1 MAPDMIDRF
10 GRRVYNLR
18 ISVTDRCN
26 YRCMY
31 CMPARVR
38 FRPTP
43 ENLSYDEILRMVRL
57 AVRLG
62 FTDFRVTG
70 GEPLVRPGVVDFL
83 ADLVKTEGVRRV
95 AITTNGHLL
104 GKHLDDLGRAG
115 VRSINLSVDSLRRGK
130 FVEMSRGGDPE
141 PVWEAM
147 RRAAADPRF
156 HLKVNS
162 VIMGGVNDDE
172 IEDIAA
178 LTLAHDLDV
187 RFIEYMPFGYWD
199 QAPPGVL
206 VPASEIQRRLRERFP
221 LEEAPADD
229 GDTGPAEYLQLK
241 GARGRVGFIQPVS
254 DKFCKDCN
262 RMRLTADGR
271 LKACLLIEEYR
282 DVKGL
287 LRGGGSDE
295 ELLALFGAET
305 FHKPEKHQ
313 GYRLF
318 SMNETGG

>member
-1 MAPDMIDRF
+1 MIDRY
-10 GRRVYNLR
+10 GRKIHNLR

-26 YRCMY
+26 YRCLY
-31 CMPARVR
+31 CMPERTR
-38 FRPTP
+38 FKPAP
-43 ENLSYDEILRMVRL
+43 ENLTYPEILRMVGL

-70 GEPLVRPGVVDFL
+70 GEPLVRPGILGFL
-83 ADLVKTEGVRRV
+83 EELVRTEGVRRV

-104 GKHLDDLGRAG
+104 GKHLEDIAHAG
-115 VRSINLSVDSLRRGK
+115 VRSLNLSVDSLRRER

-147 RRAAADPRF
+147 RRAAEDPRF
-156 HLKVNS
+156 HLKVNT

-178 LTLAHDLDV
+178 LTRDHDLDV

-199 QAPPGVL
+199 KAAPGQL
-206 VPASEIQRRLRERFP
+206 VAAEEIQRRIRACFEVEDA
-221 LEEAPADD
+221 EEGE
-229 GDTGPAEYLQLK
+229 GDTGPATYLRIK

-254 DKFCKDCN
+254 DKFCGDCN

-282 DVKGL
+282 DVKAL
-287 LRGGGSDE
+287 LRRGGSDA

-305 FHKPEKHQ
+305 FNKPEKHL

>member
-1 MAPDMIDRF
+1 MLDRY
-10 GRRVYNLR
+10 GRRIHNLR

-31 CMPARVR
+31 CMPERVR
-38 FRPTP
+38 FRPAAET
-43 ENLSYDEILRMVRL
+43 LSYDEILRMVRL

-70 GEPLVRPGVVDFL
+70 GEPLVRPGVVGFL
-83 ADLVKTEGVRRV
+83 RDLVRTDGVRRV

-104 GKHLDDLGRAG
+104 GKHLDDLGEAG
-115 VRSINLSVDSLRRGK
+115 VRSVNLSVDSLRRDR
-130 FVEMSRGGDPE
+130 FVALSRGGNPE

-147 RRAAADPRF
+147 ERAAADPRF
-156 HLKVNS
+156 HLKVNA
-162 VIMGGVNDDE
+162 VVLGGVNDDE
-172 IEDIAA
+172 VEDLAA
-178 LTLAHDLDV
+178 LTLRHDLDV

-199 QAPPGVL
+199 QAPPGAL
-206 VPASEIQRRLRERFP
+206 VPAAEIARRLRARFEI
-221 LEEAPADD
+221 EEAPPGE
-229 GDTGPAEYLQLK
+229 GDTGPAEYLRLK
-241 GARGRVGFIQPVS
+241 GARGRVGLIRPVS
-254 DKFCKDCN
+254 DKFCRDCN

-295 ELLALFGAET
+295 DLLALFGAET
-305 FHKPEKHQ
+305 YGKPEKHA

-318 SMNETGG
+318 PMNETGG

>member
-1 MAPDMIDRF
+1 MLDRY
-10 GRRVYNLR
+10 GRRIHNLR
-18 ISVTDRCN
+18 ISITDRCN

-38 FRPTP
+38 FRPTA
-43 ENLSYDEILRMVRL
+43 ETLTYDEILRMVRL
-57 AVRLG
+57 SIRLG

-70 GEPLVRPGVVDFL
+70 GEPLVRPGVIGFL
-83 ADLVKTEGVRRV
+83 RDLVRTDGVRRV

-104 GKHLDDLGRAG
+104 GRHLDDLGEAG
-115 VRSINLSVDSLRRGK
+115 VRSINLSVDSLRRER
-130 FVEMSRGGDPE
+130 FVEMSRGGDPG

-147 RRAAADPRF
+147 ERAAADPRF
-156 HLKVNS
+156 DLKVNA
-162 VIMGGVNDDE
+162 VVMGGVNDDE
-172 IEDIAA
+172 IEDLAA
-178 LTLAHDLDV
+178 LTLRHDLDV
-187 RFIEYMPFGYWD
+187 RFIEFMPFGYWD
-199 QAPPGVL
+199 QAPPGAV
-206 VPASEIQRRLRERFP
+206 VPASEIERRLRARFEV
-221 LEEAPADD
+221 EEARTGADD
-229 GDTGPAEYLQLK
+229 SGPAEYLKIK
-241 GARGRVGFIQPVS
+241 GARGRVGLIQPVS

-295 ELLALFGAET
+295 DLLALFGAET
-305 FHKPEKHQ
+305 YGKPEKHR

-318 SMNETGG
+318 PMNETGG

>member
-1 MAPDMIDRF
+1 MIDRY
-10 GRRVYNLR
+10 GRRIHNLR

-31 CMPARVR
+31 CMPAHVR
-38 FRPTP
+38 FRPSAD
-43 ENLSYDEILRMVRL
+43 NLSFEEILRMVRL
-57 AVRLG
+57 AVRLQ

-70 GEPLVRPGVVDFL
+70 GEPLVRPGIVGFL
-83 ADLVKTEGVRRV
+83 GDLVATEGVRRV

-104 GKHLDDLGRAG
+104 GGYLDDLGRAG
-115 VRSINLSVDSLRRGK
+115 VRSINLSVDSLRRER
-130 FVEMSRGGDPE
+130 FVEMSRGGDPG
-141 PVWEAM
+141 PVWDAM

-156 HLKVNS
+156 HLKLNT

-178 LTLAHDLDV
+178 LTLEMAVDV

-199 QAPPGVL
+199 QSPPGAL
-206 VPASEIQRRLRERFP
+206 LAAEEIRRRLQARFP
-221 LEEAPADD
+221 LEDASTGEADS
-229 GDTGPAEYLQLK
+229 GPAQYLRIR
-241 GARGRVGFIQPVS
+241 GARGRIGLIQPVS
-254 DKFCKDCN
+254 DKFCADCN

-282 DVKGL
+282 DVKTA
-287 LRGGGSDE
+287 LRGGGTDQ
-295 ELLALFGAET
+295 ELLALFGGET
-305 FHKPEKHQ
+305 FNKPEKHL

>member
-1 MAPDMIDRF
+1 MIDRY
-10 GRRVYNLR
+10 GRRIYNLR

-31 CMPARVR
+31 CMPAHVR
-38 FRPTP
+38 FRPSAD
-43 ENLSYDEILRMVRL
+43 NLSYEEILRMVRL

-70 GEPLVRPGVVDFL
+70 GEPLVRPGIVGFL
-83 ADLVKTEGVRRV
+83 GELVATEGVRRV

-104 GKHLDDLGRAG
+104 GKHLEDLAGAG
-115 VRSINLSVDSLRRGK
+115 VRSINLSVDSLRRER

-156 HLKVNS
+156 QLKLNT

-172 IEDIAA
+172 IGDIAA
-178 LTLAHDLDV
+178 LTREMDLDV

-199 QAPPGVL
+199 QSPPGAL
-206 VPASEIQRRLRERFP
+206 LPAAEIRRRLEARFE
-221 LEEAPADD
+221 LEGASLGEADS
-229 GDTGPAEYLQLK
+229 GPAEYLRIR
-241 GARGRVGFIQPVS
+241 GARGRIGLIQPVS
-254 DKFCKDCN
+254 DKFCADCN

-282 DVKGL
+282 DVKTA
-287 LRGGGSDE
+287 LRGGGTDE

-305 FHKPEKHQ
+305 FNKPEKHL

-318 SMNETGG
+318 PMNETGG

>member
-1 MAPDMIDRF
+1 MIDRF
-10 GRRVYNLR
+10 GRRIYNLR

-38 FRPTP
+38 FRPAA

-70 GEPLVRPGVVDFL
+70 GEPLVRPGIVGFL
-83 ADLVKTEGVRRV
+83 GDLVRTEGVRRV

-104 GKHLDDLGRAG
+104 GQHLEDLAAAG
-115 VRSINLSVDSLRRGK
+115 VRSINLSVDTLRQDR
-130 FVEMSRGGDPE
+130 FVEMTRGGDPE
-141 PVWEAM
+141 KVWDAM
-147 RRAAADPRF
+147 ERAATDPRF

-162 VIMGGVNDDE
+162 VVMGGVNDDE
-172 IEDIAA
+172 VEDLAA
-178 LTLAHDLDV
+178 LTFRHDLDV
-187 RFIEYMPFGYWD
+187 RFIEYMPFGYFD
-199 QAPPGVL
+199 QAPPGAL
-206 VPASEIQRRLRERFP
+206 VPAAEIERRLRARFGVD
-221 LEEAPADD
+221 PADGGEAD
-229 GDTGPAEYLQLK
+229 SGPAEYLRLR
-241 GARGRVGFIQPVS
+241 GAKGRVGLIRPVS
-254 DKFCKDCN
+254 DKFCRDCN

-282 DVKGL
+282 DVKPL
-287 LRGGGSDE
+287 LRAGASDE
-295 ELLALFGAET
+295 DLLALFGAET
-305 FHKPEKHQ
+305 YGKPEKHA
-313 GYRLF
+313 GYRMF

>member
-1 MAPDMIDRF
+1 MLDRY
-10 GRRVYNLR
+10 GRRITNLR

-26 YRCMY
+26 FRCMY
-31 CMPARVR
+31 CMPAHAR
-38 FRPTP
+38 FRPAAD
-43 ENLSYDEILRMVRL
+43 NLTYDEILRMVRL

-70 GEPLVRPGVVDFL
+70 GEPLVRPGVLGFL
-83 ADLVKTEGVRRV
+83 EDLVRTEGVRRV

-104 GKHLDDLGRAG
+104 GQHLDDLGRIG
-115 VRSINLSVDSLRRGK
+115 VRSINLSVDSLRADR
-130 FVEMSRGGDPE
+130 FVRMARGGE
-141 PVWEAM
+141 PQRVWDAM
-147 RRAAADPRF
+147 ERAAADPRF
-156 HLKVNS
+156 HLKVNT
-162 VIMGGVNDDE
+162 VAMGGVNDDE

-178 LTLAHDLDV
+178 LSLDRNLDV

-199 QAPPGVL
+199 AAPPGAL
-206 VPASEIQRRLRERFP
+206 VSAAEIERRLRARF
-221 LEEAPADD
+221 EVEPAAHAD
-229 GDTGPAEYLQLK
+229 GDSGPAEYLRLK

-254 DKFCKDCN
+254 DKFCRDCN

-282 DVKGL
+282 DVKAP
-287 LRGGGSDE
+287 LRDGASDE
-295 ELLALFGAET
+295 DLLAMFGAAT
-305 FHKPEKHQ
+305 FAKPEKHA

>member
-1 MAPDMIDRF
+1 MIDRY
-10 GRRVYNLR
+10 GRRIHNLR

-43 ENLSYDEILRMVRL
+43 ENLTYDEILRMVRL

-70 GEPLVRPGVVDFL
+70 GEPLVRPGVIGFL
-83 ADLVKTEGVRRV
+83 GDLVRTEGVRRV

-104 GKHLDDLGRAG
+104 GRHLEDLARAG
-115 VRSINLSVDSLRRGK
+115 VASINLSVDSLRPDR
-130 FVEMSRGGDPE
+130 FREMSRGGDPA

-147 RRAAADPRF
+147 ERAAADPRF
-156 HLKVNS
+156 RLKVNS
-162 VIMGGVNDDE
+162 VVMGGVNDDE
-172 IEDIAA
+172 IEDLAA
-178 LTLAHDLDV
+178 LTLRHDLDV

-199 QAPPGVL
+199 QAPPGSL
-206 VPASEIQRRLRERFP
+206 VPAEEIERRLRARFP
-221 LEEAPADD
+221 MEEAATGEEDS
-229 GDTGPAEYLQLK
+229 GPAEYLRLR
-241 GARGRVGFIQPVS
+241 GARGRVGLIRPVS